1 MAMPRDDEE
10 RSQRQ
15 TQVAD
20 WMDRLRVGLQ
30 RADEVHKQLED
41 RLAPVLR
48 DDQPVS
54 EQAANVKENEEPL
67 VVLATEVRTFVW
79 KLDYLSDQYQGI
91 LNRLEL

>member
-30 RADEVHKQLED
+30 RAREVHKQLED

-48 DDQPVS
+48 DDQPPA
-54 EQAANVKENEEPL
+54 QADVKEPADAL
-67 VVLATEVRTFVW
+67 VQFAATIRTSVW
-79 KLDYLSDQYQGI
+79 DLDLLTDQYQGI